1 MISAALAIRLG
12 IISALSCAGFLFVA
26 TVAGAEIEPVETR
39 FPNALVET
47 VFPGAART
55 DAISG
60 APPAAPVYRDD
71 RLVGYVFSTRA
82 VGRSVGFSGKPLD
95 IVAGVDLSGRVT
107 GAFLRR
113 HSEPILVIGIA
124 DARLANYV
132 QSFTGLDIRTNRLAD
147 AAPGKKG
154 VPDAISGA
162 SISSAV
168 IFDAILTSARSV
180 ARTRGIIGTPQT
192 GRLDRETYA
201 PARWS
206 DLTADGS
213 LVAKKITA
221 GTPADDAAASAEGIV
236 ASLYVGL
243 ATPRR
248 IGENLLGQAEYRRL
262 AASIG
267 ANDNAIFIAGSGLWS
282 FKGTHYVRTGVFDRI
297 QVLQGDRTIRLLRE
311 HYRNIERLAA
321 DGAPEFREAGV
332 FALPADSGFD
342 PLKPWRL
349 SLLVDLGTARL
360 STVDIPYALPDRYRL
375 PAATAIVGTASS
387 ISAEGHPLWQR
398 IWAERTGRI
407 AILSIMLLVLS
418 GILVFQNALVRRY
431 RLYRT
436 VRLAF
441 LGTTF
446 LWLGWYAGAQ
456 LSVVNVLTFAHS
468 LLTDFHWE
476 FFLIDPLIF
485 ILWGYVAMTLLF
497 WGRGV
502 FCGWLCPFGAL
513 QELINEAARKLKVPQ
528 LRVPFGLHE
537 RLWPIKYIIFLGLFA
552 LSLHSTTNV
561 IFGAEVEPFK
571 TAITLKFM
579 RAWPFVLY
587 AAALLLAGLFIE
599 RFFCRYLCPLG
610 AALAIPARLRMF
622 EWLKRRHQCGS
633 ECNICAQRCTVQAI
647 HPDGSINPNE
657 CIHCLNCQTLYVD
670 DKTCPPLVMRRRRR
684 EARLAL
690 SAGGDAPPTDR
701 SAPA

>member
-1 MISAALAIRLG
+1 MISTSFAIRLG
-12 IISALSCAGFLFVA
+12 IISALLCAGFSFAAPVGA
-26 TVAGAEIEPVETR
+26 AEIEPAEAR

-47 VFPGAART
+47 AFPGAART
-55 DAISG
+55 DVISG
-60 APPAAPVYRDD
+60 SPPAAAAYRDE
-71 RLVGYVFSTRA
+71 RLAGYVFSTRA
-82 VGRSVGFSGKPLD
+82 VGRSVGFSGNPID
-95 IVAGVDLSGRVT
+95 IVAGIDLSGRVT

-113 HSEPILVIGIA
+113 HNEPILVIGIA
-124 DARLANYV
+124 DTRLRSYV
-132 QSFTGLDIRTNRLAD
+132 QSFAGLDIRTNRLAET
-147 AAPGKKG
+147 APGKKG

-180 ARTRGIIGTPQT
+180 ARSRGIIGTSRG
-192 GRLDRETYA
+192 GRLNREAYA
-201 PARWS
+201 PAGWS
-206 DLTADGS
+206 DLVADGS
-213 LVAKKITA
+213 LIFKKITA
-221 GTPADDAAASAEGIV
+221 DALADGAAIRVEGAV

-248 IGENLLGQAEYRRL
+248 IGENLLGQAEYQRL
-262 AASIG
+262 TASIG
-267 ANDNAIFIAGSGLWS
+267 ANDNTIFIAGTGLWS
-282 FKGTHYVRTGVFDRI
+282 FKGTLYARTGVFDRI
-297 QVLQGDRTIRLLRE
+297 QILQGERTIRLLRE
-311 HYRNIERLAA
+311 HYRNVERLAA
-321 DGAPEFREAGV
+321 DGAPEFREAGL
-332 FALPADSGFD
+332 FTLPADSGFD

-349 SLLVDLGTARL
+349 SLLIDIGTARP
-360 STVDIPYALPDRYRL
+360 SAVDVSYALPDFYRL
-375 PAATAIVGTASS
+375 PAAADTARSAPTAS
-387 ISAEGHPLWQR
+387 ADGQPLWQR
-398 IWAERTGRI
+398 IWVERTGRI
-407 AILSIMLLVLS
+407 AILSAMLLILS
-418 GILVFQNALVRRY
+418 GILVFQSALVRRY
-431 RLYRT
+431 RLYRA

-441 LGTTF
+441 LGATL

-468 LLTDFHWE
+468 LLTNFHWE
-476 FFLIDPLIF
+476 FFLVDPLIF
-485 ILWGYVAMTLLF
+485 ILWSYVAMTLLF

-513 QELINEAARKLKVPQ
+513 QELINETARKLRVPQ

-537 RLWPIKYIIFLGLFA
+537 RLWPIKYILFLGLFA
-552 LSLHSTTNV
+552 LSLHSMTNV

-579 RAWPFVLY
+579 RTWPFVLY
-587 AAALLLAGLFIE
+587 AVALLLAGLFIE

-690 SAGGDAPPTDR
+690 SAGGDGLPADR
-701 SAPA
+701 STPA